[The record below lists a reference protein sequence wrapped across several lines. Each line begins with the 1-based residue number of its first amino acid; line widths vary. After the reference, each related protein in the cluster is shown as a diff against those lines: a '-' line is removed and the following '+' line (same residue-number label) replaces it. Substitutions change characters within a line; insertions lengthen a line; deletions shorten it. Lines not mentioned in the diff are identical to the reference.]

1 VASVH
6 QFFTNLNFIINVVSD
21 SCKCHD
27 QLQIVHA
34 TQIAHMRAIGELE
47 TENEANQIGTL
58 KRADDS
64 HWGSHFNSI
73 CNLIRMFDATCT
85 VLEDVERE
93 GDTYF
98 QRGDA
103 NVAYRMLTS
112 FKFIFI
118 LHLMKEIIGITNV
131 LCQVLQQKS

>member
-1 VASVH
+1 LQALFLNDCPCAYYVHCFAHPLQLALVAASREVASVH

-27 QLQIVHA
+27 QLQIVPA
-34 TQIAHMRAIGELE
+34 TQIAHMGAIGELE

-64 HWGSHFNSI
+64 HWDSYFNSI
-73 CNLIRMFDATCT
+73 CNLISMFDATCT

-93 GDTYF
+93 
-98 QRGDA
+98 
-103 NVAYRMLTS
+103 
-112 FKFIFI
+112 
-118 LHLMKEIIGITNV
+118 
-131 LCQVLQQKS
+131 

>member
-1 VASVH
+1 LQALFLNDCPCAYYVHCFAHPLQLALVAASREVASVH

-34 TQIAHMRAIGELE
+34 TQIAHMGAIGELE

-73 CNLIRMFDATCT
+73 CSLIRMFDATCT

-93 GDTYF
+93 
-98 QRGDA
+98 
-103 NVAYRMLTS
+103 
-112 FKFIFI
+112 
-118 LHLMKEIIGITNV
+118 
-131 LCQVLQQKS
+131 